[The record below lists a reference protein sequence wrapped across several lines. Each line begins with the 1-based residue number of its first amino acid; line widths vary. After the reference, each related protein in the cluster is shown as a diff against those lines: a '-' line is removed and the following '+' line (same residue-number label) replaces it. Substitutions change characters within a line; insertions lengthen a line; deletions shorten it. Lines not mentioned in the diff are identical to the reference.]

1 MSTPMVFTAYVD
13 SAQMGQRVHAR
24 LLELCA
30 ERDVQ
35 AQIRVVDVTAEPA
48 AAETGNVVGI
58 PTVVREQPR
67 PRRRVIGVL
76 DDSRRVAEALGLDD
90 PLPDDQLPDDDDGGN
105 AQQSAGVVDER
116 T

>member
-1 MSTPMVFTAYVD
+1 MSTPMVFTAYVE
-13 SAQMGQRVHAR
+13 SAPMGQRVQAR

-30 ERDVQ
+30 ERDVH
-35 AQIRVVDVTAEPA
+35 AQIRVVDVTADPA
-48 AAETGNVVGI
+48 AAEAGNVVGI

-67 PRRRVIGVL
+67 PRRRVIGAL

-90 PLPDDQLPDDDDGGN
+90 PPPDDDGDDGN